1 MWYLVKESIGT
12 KPLGLD
18 SRDQLR
24 SRFLDSLRQDLE
36 NVAIESLDR
45 DSVKNRDKSRL

>member
-12 KPLGLD
+12 KPGGLD

-24 SRFLDSLRQDLE
+24 SRFLDSLRQDFE
-36 NVAIESLDR
+36 NVEIESLDG
-45 DSVKNRDKSRL
+45 DSVKNQDISRL